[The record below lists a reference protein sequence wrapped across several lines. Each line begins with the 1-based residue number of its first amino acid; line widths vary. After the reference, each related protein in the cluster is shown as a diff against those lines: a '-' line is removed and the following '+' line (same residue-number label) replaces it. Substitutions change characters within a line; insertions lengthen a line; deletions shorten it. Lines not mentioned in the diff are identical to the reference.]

1 MAWQR
6 NASDVSRLYC
16 EATLWAM
23 FQNASRRSRK
33 TAQAEPIIVYATHER
48 KHPYAARLQRYAAT
62 VPLLLFVA
70 GLLSTFQAL
79 AAAPATQRLDTWL
92 SMVRQTPYWAS
103 RGVAANLKVIR
114 RWVLLGESYCA
125 GPPRHLLFDHRGR
138 FLGYIDDGAT
148 PQDTTVRLNRVRE
161 RLARAGRVAYWS
173 PGAQAR
179 VGYPFALACHQPF
192 VDMEQ
197 TIARMSGAREEYR
210 LWGTWDGMRIGEPD
224 RQVSLVQLIRE
235 VFHYRQHQGR
245 YTFPEPLLRGLLGQ
259 IMIESGGNKNALST
273 RAAQG
278 IMQLSSEVLDDC
290 NIPETFR
297 RHRVAQIDCAL
308 RLIQQNHRN
317 LMEPFMAVFGHL
329 PATKRDTLYGL
340 LLAQAYQIGVER
352 SVELLQEP
360 ELGNAARFLAAH
372 HWHFSAEDIV
382 VGMIYHN
389 LGRKDLG
396 LRSLFYGID
405 ARIAAEAL
413 CSAAS
418 MTDDP
423 WCAH

>member
-79 AAAPATQRLDTWL
+79 AATPATQRLDTWL

-245 YTFPEPLLRGLLGQ
+245 YTFPETP
-259 IMIESGGNKNALST
+259 AA
-273 RAAQG
+273 RAAWPDHDR
-278 IMQLSSEVLDDC
+278 E
-290 NIPETFR
+290 R
-297 RHRVAQIDCAL
+297 R
-308 RLIQQNHRN
+308 QQKRAIH
-317 LMEPFMAVFGHL
+317 ASGAGHH
-329 PATKRDTLYGL
+329 A
-340 LLAQAYQIGVER
+340 
-352 SVELLQEP
+352 VELGGPRRLQHP
-360 ELGNAARFLAAH
+360 RK
-372 HWHFSAEDIV
+372 FSAAPGGTDRLRV
-382 VGMIYHN
+382 TPDPTKPPQPDGTVHG
-389 LGRKDLG
+389 G
-396 LRSLFYGID
+396 LRPS
-405 ARIAAEAL
+405 ARNKA
-413 CSAAS
+413 
-418 MTDDP
+418 
-423 WCAH
+423 